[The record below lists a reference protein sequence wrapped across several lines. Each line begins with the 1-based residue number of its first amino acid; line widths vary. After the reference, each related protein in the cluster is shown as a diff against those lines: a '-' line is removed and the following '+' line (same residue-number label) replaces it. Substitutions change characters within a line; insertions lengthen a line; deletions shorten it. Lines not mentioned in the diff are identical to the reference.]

1 MDYQC
6 NWQDKNM
13 MESLHYLGTE
23 SVAHM
28 EMGHMDLYKLEV
40 LELEQVLK
48 ESGGKYIRK
57 TNI

>member
-1 MDYQC
+1 
-6 NWQDKNM
+6 M